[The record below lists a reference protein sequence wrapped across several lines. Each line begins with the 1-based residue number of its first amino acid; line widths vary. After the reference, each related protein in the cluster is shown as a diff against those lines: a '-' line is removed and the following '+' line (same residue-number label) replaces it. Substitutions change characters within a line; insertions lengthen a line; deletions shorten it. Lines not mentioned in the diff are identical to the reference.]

1 MEFQPVQIAR
11 HYLPHRTHY
20 YYARSKFATDPLY
33 RVVAEALTDTHRP
46 LLDVGCGIGLLA
58 HVLRGNGFSAAYSGV
73 DIDSGKI
80 RSATA
85 AASRAGL
92 KSTQF
97 SEVDLSREFPQHRG
111 SVALL
116 DIVQFLEPSAQDA
129 LLESALACLDPGAV
143 LIMRSGL
150 ARPGWRLRF
159 TRFVDWLARMAR
171 WMNVGPKAYPVRE
184 ELEQRF
190 ARHGVQARFESLSGR
205 LPFENWLIVAHH
217 GEPSP
222 IDRPDQGKGVP
233 ANSRQA
239 VATQGLQS

>member
-205 LPFENWLIVAHH
+205 LPFENWLIIARRS
-217 GEPSP
+217 EQAPN
-222 IDRPDQGKGVP
+222 DRQDHAAAPP
-233 ANSRQA
+233 ASNRPTIA
-239 VATQGLQS
+239 VQGLPT